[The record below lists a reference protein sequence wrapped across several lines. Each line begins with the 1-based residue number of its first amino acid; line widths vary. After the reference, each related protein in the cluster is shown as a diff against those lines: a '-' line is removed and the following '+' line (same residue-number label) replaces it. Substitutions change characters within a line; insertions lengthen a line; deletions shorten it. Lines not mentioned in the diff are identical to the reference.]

1 MKLIPVAFT
10 FKDGHTKH
18 ARLEEDHYFL
28 EAVKKGHNHFG
39 MIYIRSDDS
48 MMIVNSDQI
57 NYFIINAPI
66 EVTEAVA

>member
-1 MKLIPVAFT
+1 MKLVPVAFI

-28 EAVKKGHNHFG
+28 EAVKKGLNHFG
-39 MIYIRSDDS
+39 KIYIRSDDS
-48 MMIVNSDQI
+48 MMIVNSEQVY
-57 NYFIINAPI
+57 YFIINAPI